1 MIALFGAA
9 GSGKSLQGE
18 ILAEKYGWKWL
29 SVGQLLRDQDD
40 PEISKVQQTGELVDD
55 ALVTRLMHEAMT
67 KLEAAGEEVILDG
80 YPRNE
85 IQAKL
90 MVENGDMKKIEG
102 AIVLEVAKD
111 ELWKRMEERKRVDD
125 TRESAEKR
133 WEIFEQNI
141 YSILP
146 LFEANNV
153 KVTTLDGLGTIEEI
167 TIRIEAVLK
176 EWGMLGAAE
185 VIGNEEKDGPE
196 KSYGE

>member
-29 SVGQLLRDQDD
+29 SAGQLLRDQDN

-55 ALVTRLMHEAMT
+55 ALVTKLMHDAIMKFEAS
-67 KLEAAGEEVILDG
+67 GEKVFLDG
-80 YPRNE
+80 FPRNGT
-85 IQAKL
+85 QAKL
-90 MVENGDMKKIEG
+90 MAENGDIKKIEG
-102 AIVLEVAKD
+102 VIVLEVPRD
-111 ELWKRMEERKRVDD
+111 ELWKRMEGRQRVDD

-133 WEIFEQNI
+133 WEIYEQNI

-153 KVTTLDGLGTIEEI
+153 KVTTLDGLGSIEEI
-167 TIRIEAVLK
+167 TSRIEAVLS
-176 EWGMLGAAE
+176 EWGMIDAVAA
-185 VIGNEEKDGPE
+185 GSEEKDGPE

>member
-29 SVGQLLRDQDD
+29 SAGQLLRDQDN
-40 PEISKVQQTGELVDD
+40 PEINKVQQTGELVND
-55 ALVTRLMHEAMT
+55 ALVTKLMHDAIMKFET
-67 KLEAAGEEVILDG
+67 SGEKVFLDG
-80 YPRNE
+80 FPRNGE
-85 IQAKL
+85 QAKL
-90 MVENGDMKKIEG
+90 MAENGDIKKIEG
-102 AIVLEVAKD
+102 VIVLEVPRD
-111 ELWKRMEERKRVDD
+111 ELWKRMEGRQRADD

-133 WEIFEQNI
+133 WEIFDQNI

-153 KVTTLDGLGTIEEI
+153 KVTTLDGLGSIEEI
-167 TIRIEAVLK
+167 TSRIEAVLN
-176 EWGMLGAAE
+176 EWGMIDAAT
-185 VIGNEEKDGPE
+185 IGSEEKDGPE

>member
-18 ILAEKYGWKWL
+18 IIAGKYGWKWL
-29 SVGQLLRDQDD
+29 SVGELLRDQND
-40 PEISKVQQTGELVDD
+40 PEIAKVQQTGALVDD
-55 ALVTRLMHEAMT
+55 KLVTRLMHDAI
-67 KLEAAGEEVILDG
+67 LELEKTGAEVILDG

-85 IQAKL
+85 GQAKL
-90 MVENGDMKKIEG
+90 MAENGDMKKVEG
-102 AIVLEVAKD
+102 AIVLEVARD
-111 ELWKRMEERKRVDD
+111 ELWQRMEGRKRADD

-153 KVTTLDGLGTIEEI
+153 KVTTLDGLGTIDEI
-167 TIRIEAVLK
+167 TARIEAVLK
-176 EWGMLGAAE
+176 EWGMISE
-185 VIGNEEKDGPE
+185 VAHEAKEKDGPE